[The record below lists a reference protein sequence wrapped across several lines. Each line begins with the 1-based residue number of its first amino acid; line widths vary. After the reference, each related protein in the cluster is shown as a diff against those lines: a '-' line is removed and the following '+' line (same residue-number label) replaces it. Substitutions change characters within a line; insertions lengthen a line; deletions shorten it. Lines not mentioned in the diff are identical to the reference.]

1 MRNLQWLSHSHTS
14 SQLFLYTKLIRL
26 QMLLPF
32 ILSNPSRKGEH
43 VTDRS
48 GNNVWYDSYDMPC
61 DETGILCE
69 YNWSLHGDEIHL
81 LFLLELYLI
90 LAWFQ
95 SLMPDIPY
103 TGLSSRL
110 DINSGSRES
119 SERLSKNRDSEIE
132 LYR

>member
-1 MRNLQWLSHSHTS
+1 
-14 SQLFLYTKLIRL
+14 
-26 QMLLPF
+26 
-32 ILSNPSRKGEH
+32 
-43 VTDRS
+43 
-48 GNNVWYDSYDMPC
+48 MPC
-61 DETGILCE
+61 DETGLLCE

-110 DINSGSRES
+110 DINSGSRERS
-119 SERLSKNRDSEIE
+119 WRLPKNRDSEIE
-132 LYR
+132 LYRLKPIKIHHAELHLFPLWCNG